1 MDEDDEEVIEL
12 TRRKIEKAEKEETK
26 FEIGDHVRFIINKKL
41 FEKGTLPKWSKVVH
55 KIISKTGHI
64 YTLDNNKNLSIMI
77 CKKSTTF
84 KNLTPHQVY

>member
-1 MDEDDEEVIEL
+1 MRDEDDEEVIEL

-55 KIISKTGHI
+55 KIISKTEHT
-64 YTLDNNKNLSIMI
+64 YTLDNNK
-77 CKKSTTF
+77 KYK
-84 KNLTPHQVY
+84 Y